1 MKGVVYYQYGP
12 PKVLSIASVPK
23 PNPKS
28 DELLI
33 KVKATSVNRTDCANL
48 RAKPDIMRL
57 TMGLFRPKN
66 NILGT
71 EFSGVVVQKGSKV
84 KGFDLNDR
92 VFGFDDAGLSSYA
105 EYLCIAESKAVGVM
119 PDTTDFLEMGCCLEG
134 AHYAYNFINK
144 VALKSGEKVLVNGGT
159 GGIGTAMIQ
168 LLKHYGAH
176 ITAVGNTKNLSL
188 LRQLGASEVYD
199 YKVEDFTKAK
209 KKYHY
214 IFDCVGK
221 SSFDAC
227 KPLLKEGGVYISSEL
242 GKNSINLGL
251 ALVSKIFGSLPN
263 EKGKKVV
270 FPYPPNKRRSLEL
283 IKNLITAKKFSPVID
298 RVYPIEE
305 IRDAF
310 EYVEKGLKTG
320 NVAILLKE
328 K

>member
-12 PKVLSIASVPK
+12 PEVLSITSVPK
-23 PNPKS
+23 PNPGS

-84 KGFDLNDR
+84 KGFELNDR

-105 EYLCIAESKAVGVM
+105 EYLCISESKAVGVM

-168 LLKHYGAH
+168 FLKHYGAH
-176 ITAVGNTKNLSL
+176 ITAVGNTKNLGL
-188 LRQLGASEVYD
+188 LRQLGASEVFD
-199 YKVEDFTKAK
+199 YTLEDFTRAK
-209 KKYHY
+209 EKYHY

-221 SSFDAC
+221 SSFKAC
-227 KPLLKEGGVYISSEL
+227 KHLLLEGGVYISSEL

-251 ALVSKIFGSLPN
+251 SLASKIFGSLPN

-283 IKNLITAKKFSPVID
+283 IKNLITAREFSPVID
-298 RVYPIEE
+298 RVYPLEE

-328 K
+328 N